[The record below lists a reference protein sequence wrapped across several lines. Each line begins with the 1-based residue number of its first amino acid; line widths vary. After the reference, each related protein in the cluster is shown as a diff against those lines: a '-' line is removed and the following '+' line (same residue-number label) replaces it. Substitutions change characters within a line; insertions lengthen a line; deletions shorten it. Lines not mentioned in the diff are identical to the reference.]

1 MGRLTALVARYRGA
15 DKLSKPRVIY
25 VNDEFLQ
32 VTPGKRTDGL
42 TVIRERNRNALDR
55 TFKVYE
61 QAEEIEAAR
70 NPSTTDIYVKGKI
83 GAGLSSLGAN
93 QGAALALTKYLNDV
107 TGGTTGTADGVKLP
121 AAVVGAVCVI
131 VNSVAFTLK
140 VYPATGEFI
149 DALAVNIND
158 TILAGVRASFVCDV
172 TGKWIRA
179 VDYGQ

>member
-1 MGRLTALVARYRGA
+1 MGRLTAVVARYFGA
-15 DKLSKPRVIY
+15 QKYAKPRVVY
-25 VNDEFLQ
+25 LNDEFLQ

-42 TVIRERNRNALDR
+42 TVVRERNRNALDR

-61 QAEEIEAAR
+61 QALEIEAAR
-70 NPSTTDIYVKGKI
+70 NPSTTDIYVKSKI
-83 GAGLSSLGAN
+83 GAALSSLGAN

-107 TGGTTGTADGVKLP
+107 TGGTTGTADGVKMP
-121 AAVVGAVCVI
+121 AATVGAVCVI

-140 VYPATGEFI
+140 VYPSTGEFI

-158 TILAGVRASFVCDV
+158 TLVAGARASYVCDV
-172 TGKWIRA
+172 AGTWIRA